1 MNVIKPAVAA
11 ATIAA
16 TIAAALAG
24 PGAAHAGPAVGLDPT
39 GSGVYTS
46 YADLWTNAS
55 NTALATGFIPGVTVG
70 AATPLAADSGPYLSE
85 LRSQMVISSM
95 SSGAADATPSGLNS
109 GFELSAVVRFQ
120 ELVDRETA
128 TTAHF
133 ALPDSQS
140 AEMDVDPLHAG
151 VQNIAFFFDR
161 YGPGA
166 TSKAVPGDGPGTVR
180 CYGAGSTS
188 AGCGGAGDPDGDG
201 LLIMSGHLIFNEGS
215 FVNGPYGATGVFD
228 IRFMIDYAD
237 ANYLDIV
244 SGAVLQ
250 DKLSGAASIPADYA
264 PATMWDGAVPSYV
277 PLMRFDGTRSFAV
290 APVPEPATLALLGLG
305 CAGLALSSRC
315 RSRCRDRSGS
325 SRSHSSSSRTA
336 A

>member
-1 MNVIKPAVAA
+1 MNIIKPAMA
-11 ATIAA
+11 AA

-55 NTALATGFIPGVTVG
+55 NSALATDFIPGVTVG
-70 AATPLAADSGPYLSE
+70 AATPLAADTGPYLSE

-95 SSGAADATPSGLNS
+95 SNGAVDVTPNGLNS

-140 AEMDVDPLHAG
+140 AAMDVDPLRAG

-161 YGPGA
+161 YGPGE

-215 FVNGPYGATGVFD
+215 FVNGPYGASGTFD

-237 ANYLDIV
+237 AHYLDIV

-250 DKLSGAASIPADYA
+250 DQLTGAASIPADYA
-264 PATMWDGAVPSYV
+264 PATMWDGAVPNYV
-277 PLMRFDGTRSFAV
+277 PMMRFDGTRSFAV
-290 APVPEPATLALLGLG
+290 APVPEPATLALLGVG

-315 RSRCRDRSGS
+315 RRRSRC
-325 SRSHSSSSRTA
+325 SSSQA
-336 A
+336 PA

>member
-1 MNVIKPAVAA
+1 MNIIKPAMA
-11 ATIAA
+11 AA
-16 TIAAALAG
+16 TIAAALAL
-24 PGAAHAGPAVGLDPT
+24 PDAVQAGPAVGLDPT

-55 NTALATGFIPGVTVG
+55 NSALATDFIPGVTVG
-70 AATPLAADSGPYLSE
+70 SSAPLAADTRPYLSE

-95 SSGAADATPSGLNS
+95 SSGAADVTPSGLNS

-133 ALPDSQS
+133 ALPDNQS
-140 AEMDVDPLHAG
+140 AAMDVDPLHAG

-161 YGPGA
+161 FGPGA

-237 ANYLDIV
+237 ARYLDIV

-250 DKLSGAASIPADYA
+250 DQLSGAASIPADYA

-290 APVPEPATLALLGLG
+290 APVPEPATLALLGVG
-305 CAGLALSSRC
+305 CVGLALSRRSSRC
-315 RSRCRDRSGS
+315 RR
-325 SRSHSSSSRTA
+325 SSSHCSSDSSSTRA
-336 A
+336 PA